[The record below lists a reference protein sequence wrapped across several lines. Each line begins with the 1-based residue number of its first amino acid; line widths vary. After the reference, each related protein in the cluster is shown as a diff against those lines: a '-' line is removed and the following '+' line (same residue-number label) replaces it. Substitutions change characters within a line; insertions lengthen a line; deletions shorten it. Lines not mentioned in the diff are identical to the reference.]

1 MYVWSSWPLPEL
13 PEGRLLSTR
22 HANDF
27 SVNFGVRRGV
37 PRVDKWFGGSRSTP
51 MVKLTFPPKTEL
63 SRESGADL
71 DFQDILVRWRK
82 SLPTVSYFLGG
93 TSIRF
98 PDGGEIRC
106 FQPAGGKPHAH
117 VPEARWRIYIGLQ
130 LAKRNQEC
138 TTTTA
143 QHMADKDDF
152 LFWVNAA
159 CRLLS
164 H

>member
-37 PRVDKWFGGSRSTP
+37 PRVEEQFRGSRSTP

-93 TSIRF
+93 TLRQI
-98 PDGGEIRC
+98 
-106 FQPAGGKPHAH
+106 
-117 VPEARWRIYIGLQ
+117 L
-130 LAKRNQEC
+130 
-138 TTTTA
+138 
-143 QHMADKDDF
+143 
-152 LFWVNAA
+152 
-159 CRLLS
+159 
-164 H
+164 

>member
-1 MYVWSSWPLPEL
+1 MPGKPV
-13 PEGRLLSTR
+13 
-22 HANDF
+22 
-27 SVNFGVRRGV
+27 
-37 PRVDKWFGGSRSTP
+37 TP

-106 FQPAGGKPHAH
+106 FQPAGGTPHAH
-117 VPEARWRIYIGLQ
+117 VPEARWRISIFEYDPHARLIDKH
-130 LAKRNQEC
+130 LARDAEQKHK
-138 TTTTA
+138 A
-143 QHMADKDDF
+143 P
-152 LFWVNAA
+152 
-159 CRLLS
+159 
-164 H
+164 

>member
-1 MYVWSSWPLPEL
+1 MHIWSSWHLPEL

-27 SVNFGVRRGV
+27 SVSFGVRPGGGA
-37 PRVDKWFGGSRSTP
+37 RVEESFRGSRSTP

-93 TSIRF
+93 TLRQI
-98 PDGGEIRC
+98 
-106 FQPAGGKPHAH
+106 
-117 VPEARWRIYIGLQ
+117 L
-130 LAKRNQEC
+130 
-138 TTTTA
+138 
-143 QHMADKDDF
+143 
-152 LFWVNAA
+152 
-159 CRLLS
+159 
-164 H
+164 

>member
-27 SVNFGVRRGV
+27 SVNFGVRPVGAQ
-37 PRVDKWFGGSRSTP
+37 GGGTRCRESVTP

-93 TSIRF
+93 TLRQI
-98 PDGGEIRC
+98 
-106 FQPAGGKPHAH
+106 
-117 VPEARWRIYIGLQ
+117 L
-130 LAKRNQEC
+130 
-138 TTTTA
+138 
-143 QHMADKDDF
+143 
-152 LFWVNAA
+152 
-159 CRLLS
+159 
-164 H
+164 

>member
-1 MYVWSSWPLPEL
+1 MHIWSSWHLPEL

-27 SVNFGVRRGV
+27 SVNFGVRPGG
-37 PRVDKWFGGSRSTP
+37 PRVEEPDGGSRSTP

-93 TSIRF
+93 TLRQI
-98 PDGGEIRC
+98 
-106 FQPAGGKPHAH
+106 
-117 VPEARWRIYIGLQ
+117 L
-130 LAKRNQEC
+130 
-138 TTTTA
+138 
-143 QHMADKDDF
+143 
-152 LFWVNAA
+152 
-159 CRLLS
+159 
-164 H
+164 